1 VPVALH
7 PVVAALNVLDA
18 RSLITTLGVIG
29 IAAVL
34 FAETGLL
41 VGLFLPGDSLL
52 FTAGVLAATSP
63 SSTLHLSLGRVLL
76 ATAVGALVGA
86 QTGYLL
92 GATVG
97 TRLLDRPDRPRVAA
111 ATIQTREFLDR
122 YGVGK
127 ALVLSRFVPV
137 VRTVINPLAGAIRVP
152 STRFTLWQVLGG
164 LLWSQGVV
172 LIGWQLGSHIHH
184 IDHYLLPVV
193 ALIVAVSL
201 IPVAVEVRRDRRTR
215 KVST

>member
-1 VPVALH
+1 VSVALH
-7 PVVAALNVLDA
+7 PAVAALNVLDA
-18 RSLITTLGVIG
+18 RSLITTFGVVG
-29 IAAVL
+29 IAAIL

-52 FTAGVLAATSP
+52 FTAGVLSATST
-63 SSTLHLSLGRVLL
+63 SSTLHLSLGRVLV
-76 ATAVGALVGA
+76 AAGIGALVGA

-97 TRLLDRPDRPRVAA
+97 TRLLDRPDRPRVAT
-111 ATIQTREFLDR
+111 ATAQTREFLDR
-122 YGVGK
+122 YGIGK

-137 VRTVINPLAGAIRVP
+137 VRTVINPLAGAIGVP
-152 STRFTLWQVLGG
+152 AFAFTLWQVLGG

-172 LIGWQLGSHIHH
+172 LVGWQLGSHIHH

-201 IPVAVEVRRDRRTR
+201 VPVVLEVRRGRHTR
-215 KVST
+215 KVSP